1 MKLIQV
7 NQTKKALSSKEI
19 KSLDKVFKQ
28 IVNYFKSKKIRN
40 QNWLSEK
47 SELTVVFLTA
57 VEMQRINRQFRKKNK
72 PTDVLSFVSD
82 DPQSL
87 GELLFCSDVLKK
99 QATQQKHSLFAE
111 TTYMLVH
118 GLLHLL
124 EYDHEISKK
133 EEKLMFK
140 LQDECFDK
148 LELR

>member
-7 NQTKKALSSKEI
+7 NQTKKALSAKDA
-19 KSLDKVFKQ
+19 KSLEKVFKK
-28 IVNYFKSKKIRN
+28 IIKYFKTKKIRN
-40 QNWLSEK
+40 GVWLGEK
-47 SELTVVFLTA
+47 TELTVVFLDS

-72 PTDVLSFVSD
+72 PTDVLSFSSQ
-82 DPQSL
+82 DPASL
-87 GELLFCSDVLKK
+87 GELLFCADVLKK
-99 QATQQKHSLFAE
+99 QAAQQKHSLFAE

-118 GLLHLL
+118 GILHLL

-140 LQDECFDK
+140 LQDECFEH

>member
-7 NQTKKALSSKEI
+7 NQTKKALSSKDT
-19 KSLDKVFKQ
+19 KSLDKIFKQ
-28 IVNYFKSKKIRN
+28 IVKHFKSKKIRN

-57 VEMQRINRQFRKKNK
+57 VEMQRINRHFRKKNK

-87 GELLFCSDVLKK
+87 GELLFCADVLKK
-99 QATQQKHSLFAE
+99 QAAQQKHSLFAE

>member
-7 NQTKKALSSKEI
+7 NQTKKALSAKDA
-19 KSLDKVFKQ
+19 KSLAKVFKQ
-28 IVNYFKSKKIRN
+28 VVKHFQTKKIRN

-47 SELTVVFLTA
+47 KELTVVFLDSA
-57 VEMQRINRQFRKKNK
+57 EMQRINSQFRKKNK
-72 PTDVLSFVSD
+72 PTDVLSFTSD
-82 DPQSL
+82 DPSSL
-87 GELLFCSDVLKK
+87 GELLFCTDVLKK
-99 QATQQKHSLFAE
+99 QAVQQKHSLFAE

-118 GLLHLL
+118 GILHLL

-148 LELR
+148 LQLR